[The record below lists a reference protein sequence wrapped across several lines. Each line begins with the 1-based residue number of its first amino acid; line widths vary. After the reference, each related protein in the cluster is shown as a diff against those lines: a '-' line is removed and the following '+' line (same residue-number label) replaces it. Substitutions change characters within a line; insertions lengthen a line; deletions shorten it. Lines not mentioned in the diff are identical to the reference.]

1 MYKFDRQVDNNDNN
15 TIQRNKG
22 QTTCI
27 CFSIEILE
35 YHMNNNRKKTF
46 LFFL

>member
-1 MYKFDRQVDNNDNN
+1 MIINNN

-35 YHMNNNRKKTF
+35 YHMNNNRKKHSHF
-46 LFFL
+46 PIVNIK